1 MESAVL
7 GLAASVAST
16 GSGVLRFTDTWRA
29 SSTRGVSAGFAWLGL
44 VASYA
49 YVLFG
54 VLGGVVFQVP
64 PAVVFCAAFAYV
76 VWRVHREPRPQ
87 GRNALLAAVAVV
99 LVTVAGWGEP
109 DAYGFIAGGLLL
121 VASVPQA
128 IRVWRWRSAAGVGVW
143 AWLSNLVLAGL
154 WCGYGVWE
162 ARAALWLP
170 NLLAAVLAFV
180 VLAGIWR
187 ANTHGPV
194 TLGTS

>member
-1 MESAVL
+1 MESTIL

-29 SSTRGVSAGFAWLGL
+29 ASTRGVSAGFAWLGL

-64 PAVVFCAAFAYV
+64 PAVVFCGAFTYV

-87 GRNALLAAVAVV
+87 GRNALLAGSAAAVV
-99 LVTVAGWGEP
+99 TAAGWGNP

-128 IRVWRWRSAAGVGVW
+128 IRVWRWRSVAGVGVW

-187 ANTHGPV
+187 EGRRGRVVLAAA
-194 TLGTS
+194 